1 MRTAEERL
9 ALLHRRADLLEKKKE
24 LALLKALGGVSGS
37 LAVCLLALFTL
48 FGQGGHGIASSGYA
62 ATSLLSEHAGGYV
75 LAALIAFALGVVVT
89 VALIRH
95 GKKETGKDNMNRDNK
110 EDLL

>member
-24 LALLKALGGVSGS
+24 LTLLRLLGGASGS
-37 LAVCLLALFTL
+37 LAVCLLSLFALF
-48 FGQGGHGIASSGYA
+48 GHGGHGIASSGYA
-62 ATSLLSEHAGGYV
+62 ATSLLSEQAGGYV

-89 VALIRH
+89 VLIMRYK
-95 GKKETGKDNMNRDNK
+95 GRDKQDKE
-110 EDLL
+110 

>member
-9 ALLHRRADLLEKKKE
+9 ALLHSRADFLKKKKE
-24 LALLKALGGVSGS
+24 LALLKALGGASGG
-37 LAVCLLALFTL
+37 LAVCLLALFAL
-48 FGQGGHGIASSGYA
+48 FRQSGHGIASSGYA

-89 VALIRH
+89 VLLCRYR
-95 GKKETGKDNMNRDNK
+95 GRDKPESSGEKTDNEK
-110 EDLL
+110 Q

>member
-9 ALLHRRADLLEKKKE
+9 ALLHRRANLLEKKKE

-89 VALIRH
+89 VLIMRYK
-95 GKKETGKDNMNRDNK
+95 GRDKPDSSGDKDDNEK
-110 EDLL
+110 S

>member
-24 LALLKALGGVSGS
+24 LALLKVLGGVSGS

-62 ATSLLSEHAGGYV
+62 ATSLLSENAGGYV

-89 VALIRH
+89 LLIRRYR
-95 GKKETGKDNMNRDNK
+95 GGTKSDSSGEKDDNEK
-110 EDLL
+110 S

>member
-24 LALLKALGGVSGS
+24 LTLLKALGGASGS
-37 LAVCLLALFTL
+37 LAVCLLALFAL
-48 FGQGGHGIASSGYA
+48 FGQSGHDIALSGYA
-62 ATSLLSEHAGGYV
+62 ATSLLSENAGGYV

-89 VALIRH
+89 VALIKH
-95 GKKETGKDNMNRDNK
+95 GKKETDQSNTIRDKK
-110 EDLL
+110 ENLL

>member
-24 LALLKALGGVSGS
+24 LALVRLLGGTSGG

-89 VALIRH
+89 LLILR
-95 GKKETGKDNMNRDNK
+95 GKSRDRPNRVDK
-110 EDLL
+110 

>member
-9 ALLHRRADLLEKKKE
+9 ALLHRRAELLEKKKE
-24 LALLKALGGVSGS
+24 LALVRLLGGVSGS

-62 ATSLLSEHAGGYV
+62 ATSLLSENAGGYV

-89 VALIRH
+89 VMLHKRRRRTGPDRH
-95 GKKETGKDNMNRDNK
+95 NPE
-110 EDLL
+110 EE

>member
-9 ALLHRRADLLEKKKE
+9 ALLHRRANLLEKKKE
-24 LALLKALGGVSGS
+24 LTLLKALGGASGG

-89 VALIRH
+89 VLIMRYK
-95 GKKETGKDNMNRDNK
+95 GRDKQEKE
-110 EDLL
+110 